1 MDVWLCGLAAFVSV
15 SSICFQFLLLCW
27 FSVFMHELRLLC
39 ASETMAPKESA
50 LHLNGIWSS
59 SPSLV
64 SFECGKRP
72 TLYFFVCFDQGKP
85 YGFLDEISCQSARN
99 IGISSTHKW
108 LTVAKDN
115 DRLMILAI
123 IGIVCRMFTQNGSYA
138 ILALLIWIQCACC
151 RARERTK
158 QYEQDKN
165 NYKYQGCILSE
176 CWSFTLSIAYVN
188 NTNNYQMHKNKRL
201 FSRPLEPTQIE
212 QKLLSHANNRSLAP
226 EKFVY
231 FSAFIIAVNSTRTP
245 KAISTIRSI
254 TMLYAKAANK
264 QSMTT
269 KSQPIG
275 WMR

>member
-1 MDVWLCGLAAFVSV
+1 MTAW
-15 SSICFQFLLLCW
+15 W
-27 FSVFMHELRLLC
+27 Y
-39 ASETMAPKESA
+39 
-50 LHLNGIWSS
+50 W
-59 SPSLV
+59 PSLELSAGCSPKTAV
-64 SFECGKRP
+64 TQFWHCSFE
-72 TLYFFVCFDQGKP
+72 
-85 YGFLDEISCQSARN
+85 SSAHAAARE
-99 IGISSTHKW
+99 
-108 LTVAKDN
+108 
-115 DRLMILAI
+115 
-123 IGIVCRMFTQNGSYA
+123 
-138 ILALLIWIQCACC
+138 
-151 RARERTK
+151 RERTK

-231 FSAFIIAVNSTRTP
+231 FSAFIIAVNFTRTP